1 MSGSKQHAR
10 DGNNAFVAAFAQGIK
25 AFANYRRGEFQ
36 KAAVHIVLGQAIADA
51 VGDTLKFS
59 DRVYIPAAMAADHD
73 ANACRVRICRV
84 SVCHVTLLHS
94 VRRAC
99 SMPCNAANLLPSRLS
114 TAVCMFEFVFP
125 VLTENGWAQGLQAVL
140 LAFVLDLLFGEP
152 KWLYR
157 HMPHPIVWIGGLIEG
172 LEAGLLKDDQSPAG
186 QIFKGGALVVIVVGL
201 CAVAGMILAWVAAFS
216 GYGWIITG
224 VIGSTLIA
232 ARSLHDHVIAV
243 GVGLTENLA
252 DGRRAVS
259 HIVGRDPKNLDEA
272 GVSRAALESL
282 AENFSDGVVA
292 PLFWFLVAGLPGLLA
307 YKAINTLDSMVGH
320 RNTRYLYFGRIA
332 ARLDDVVNWPAA
344 RITGLLFC
352 LCALLSPGSR
362 GREAWAV
369 MWHEHGK
376 HASPNAGWPEG
387 AMAGA
392 LGIGLAGPRIYQ
404 GKIVDGAWLGAGEA
418 GVEDI
423 SRGCRLYCWTCGL
436 VVLVLL
442 AGILV

>member
-1 MSGSKQHAR
+1 
-10 DGNNAFVAAFAQGIK
+10 
-25 AFANYRRGEFQ
+25 
-36 KAAVHIVLGQAIADA
+36 
-51 VGDTLKFS
+51 
-59 DRVYIPAAMAADHD
+59 
-73 ANACRVRICRV
+73 
-84 SVCHVTLLHS
+84 
-94 VRRAC
+94 
-99 SMPCNAANLLPSRLS
+99 
-114 TAVCMFEFVFP
+114 MFEFVFP